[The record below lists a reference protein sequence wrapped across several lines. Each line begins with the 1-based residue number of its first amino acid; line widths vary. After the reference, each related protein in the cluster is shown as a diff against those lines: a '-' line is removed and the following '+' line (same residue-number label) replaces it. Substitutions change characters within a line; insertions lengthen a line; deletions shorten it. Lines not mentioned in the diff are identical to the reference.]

1 MLKLLTYSCLLFSG
15 KNRAYFRDVRNR
27 RSLQEKVQIHHII
40 PREFKRH
47 PTIIFSDYEIENG
60 YNMMFLPTDK
70 GAECLNLHIDRPLHY
85 RGHLQYNRYV
95 GNTLDQMFAEDKTS
109 QEDLCKFN
117 QYLRENMR
125 HLDIPWN

>member
-15 KNRAYFRDVRNR
+15 KNRAYFKNARNR

-47 PTIIFSDYEIENG
+47 PTILFSDYEIENG

-70 GAECLNLHIDRPLHY
+70 GSECFNLHIDRPLHY
-85 RGHLQYNRYV
+85 RGHLRYNRYV
-95 GNTLDQMFAEDKTS
+95 GIILDEMLIEDKTS
-109 QEDLCKFN
+109 EEDLCKFN

-125 HLDIPWN
+125 HLEIPWD

>member
-47 PTIIFSDYEIENG
+47 PTIIFSNYEIENG

-70 GAECLNLHIDRPLHY
+70 GAKCLNLHIDRPLHY
-85 RGHLQYNRYV
+85 RGHLQYNIYV
-95 GNTLDQMFAEDKTS
+95 RITLDQMFKQDKTS
-109 QEDLCKFN
+109 QEDLSKFN
-117 QYLRENMR
+117 QYLRENLR
-125 HLDIPWN
+125 HLKIPW